1 MARDSRAI
9 TRLLPMGHRIM
20 KNEMHSH
27 SSIQPTQRE
36 LAVAIRHIEDLRIIS
51 MGDSSVFGVGDH
63 GNDIPSVGYGWTGRI
78 AHDLKAKRFVNVAKN
93 GARARHLPAN
103 QLPAV
108 LAFRPHIALLCIGTN
123 DVLRGDFSLDEI
135 REIVKEVC
143 KSVSSL
149 GSLVVILGLP
159 DPLRTAPGPLAL
171 RRILSARVL
180 ALNELLLEIAD
191 DGYAIFIPTW
201 ESKIAHERE
210 MWHVDRMHPS
220 AIGHQHIADL
230 VRRKLSLPRR
240 SVNKIPT
247 SVNRSKKFELYWLIT
262 NGGKWFLKRSVD
274 LIPALI
280 WLVISE
286 TVRNSQE
293 RSKSS

>member
-1 MARDSRAI
+1 VARDGGEI
-9 TRLLPMGHRIM
+9 THFLSMGYCIM
-20 KNEMHSH
+20 KYETQPDHFP
-27 SSIQPTQRE
+27 IPTQRE
-36 LAVAIRHIEDLRIIS
+36 LAMAIRHIEDLRIIS

-63 GNDIPSVGYGWTGRI
+63 GNDIPSVGYGWTGRL
-78 AHDLKAKRFVNVAKN
+78 AHDLNAKRFINVAKN

-108 LAFRPHIALLCIGTN
+108 LAFRPHIALVCIGTN
-123 DVLRGDFSLDEI
+123 DVLRGDFSIEEI
-135 REIVKEVC
+135 RGAVEEIS
-143 KSVSSL
+143 KSVVAL

-159 DPLRTAPGPLAL
+159 DPLRTAPGPLVL
-171 RRILSARVL
+171 RRILSTRVL
-180 ALNELLLEIAD
+180 ALNEMLLEIAE

-201 ESKIAHERE
+201 ESKIAHERK

-240 SVNKIPT
+240 SASKIPT
-247 SVNRSKKFELYWLIT
+247 IVNRSKRFEIYWLIT

-286 TVRNSQE
+286 SIRNSRN
-293 RSKSS
+293 RSKLI